1 MGRKQPVALGAAPA
15 DAPWGVRFLGDGS
28 AFIQEVPMRDMTASE
43 WADLDDAQRA
53 QCLALGLYQIAT
65 EAPAAAPEG

>member
-1 MGRKQPVALGAAPA
+1 
-15 DAPWGVRFLGDGS
+15 VRFLGDGS